1 MKATIIDP
9 ERLWRDWR
17 KHTPFESVVRMELE
31 SWDKAGGMARFRLP
45 FAPEYRRSDKAP
57 GHHGGVIATLIDVA
71 GDFAV
76 AIKCDTGGVPT
87 INLAVDYLRMA
98 GDVDLIAKARVRRAG
113 RTIAVVD
120 VDVET
125 DEGRLIAVGRVT
137 YSTKSG

>member
-1 MKATIIDP
+1 MTEIIDP
-9 ERLWRDWR
+9 ERLWRGWQ
-17 KHTPFESVVRMELE
+17 KHTPFERVVRMELE
-31 SWDKAGGMARFRLP
+31 SWDKAAGTARFRLP

-57 GHHGGVIATLIDVA
+57 GHHGDVIATSIDVA

-113 RTIAVVD
+113 RTIAVAD
-120 VDVET
+120 IDVET
-125 DEGRLIAVGRVT
+125 DEGRLIAVGRAT
-137 YSTKSG
+137 YSTRSG

>member
-1 MKATIIDP
+1 MKAMIIDP
-9 ERLWRDWR
+9 ERLWRGWQ
-17 KHTPFESVVRMELE
+17 KHTPFEGVVRMELE
-31 SWDKAGGMARFRLP
+31 SWDKAAGAAQFRLP

-98 GDVDLIAKARVRRAG
+98 GDEDLVAKARVRRAG

-120 VDVET
+120 IDIET
-125 DEGRLIAVGRVT
+125 DEGRLIAVGRAT

>member
-1 MKATIIDP
+1 MAWLAEAHALR
-9 ERLWRDWR
+9 ERRAHGTR
-17 KHTPFESVVRMELE
+17 ELGQ
-31 SWDKAGGMARFRLP
+31 GGRYGPVRLP

-57 GHHGGVIATLIDVA
+57 GHHGGVIATFIDVA

-113 RTIAVVD
+113 RTIAVAD

-125 DEGRLIAVGRVT
+125 HEGRLIAVGRAT
-137 YSTKSG
+137 YSTKPQ

>member
-1 MKATIIDP
+1 MKATVIDP
-9 ERLWRDWR
+9 ERLWRGWQ
-17 KHTPFESVVRMELE
+17 KHTPFEGVVRMALE
-31 SWDKAGGMARFRLP
+31 SWDKAAGEAQFRLP

-57 GHHGGVIATLIDVA
+57 GHHGGVIATFIDVA

-98 GDVDLIAKARVRRAG
+98 GDEDLVAKARVRRAG

>member
-1 MKATIIDP
+1 MTEIIDP
-9 ERLWRDWR
+9 ERLWRGWQ
-17 KHTPFESVVRMELE
+17 KHTPFEGVVRMELE
-31 SWDKAGGMARFRLP
+31 SWDKAAGKARFRLP

-98 GDVDLIAKARVRRAG
+98 GDVDLVAKARVRRAG
-113 RTIAVVD
+113 RTIAVAD
-120 VDVET
+120 IDVET
-125 DEGRLIAVGRVT
+125 DDGRLIAVGRAT
-137 YSTKSG
+137 YSTGSR

>member
-1 MKATIIDP
+1 MTEIIDP
-9 ERLWRDWR
+9 ERLWRGWQ
-17 KHTPFESVVRMELE
+17 KHMPFGRVVRMELE
-31 SWDKAGGMARFRLP
+31 SWDKAAGTARFRLP

-76 AIKCDTGGVPT
+76 AIKCDPGGVPT
-87 INLAVDYLRMA
+87 INLSVDFLRRA

>member
-1 MKATIIDP
+1 MTEIIDP
-9 ERLWRDWR
+9 ERLWRGWQ
-17 KHTPFESVVRMELE
+17 KHTPFEGVVRMELE
-31 SWDKAGGMARFRLP
+31 SWDKAAGKARFRLP

-98 GDVDLIAKARVRRAG
+98 GDVDLVAKARVRRAG
-113 RTIAVVD
+113 RTIAVAD
-120 VDVET
+120 IDVET
-125 DEGRLIAVGRVT
+125 DDGRLIAVGRAT
-137 YSTKSG
+137 YSTESR

>member
-1 MKATIIDP
+1 MTEIIDP
-9 ERLWRDWR
+9 ERLWRGWQ
-17 KHTPFESVVRMELE
+17 KHTPFEGVVRMELE
-31 SWDKAGGMARFRLP
+31 SWDKTAGKARFRLP

-98 GDVDLIAKARVRRAG
+98 GDVDLVAKARVRRAG
-113 RTIAVVD
+113 RTIAVAD
-120 VDVET
+120 IDVET
-125 DEGRLIAVGRVT
+125 DDGRLIAVGRAT
-137 YSTKSG
+137 YSTKSR

>member
-1 MKATIIDP
+1 MTEIIDP
-9 ERLWRDWR
+9 ERLWRGWR
-17 KHTPFESVVRMELE
+17 KHMPFEGVVRMVLE
-31 SWDKAGGMARFRLP
+31 SWDKAAGEARFRLP

-98 GDVDLIAKARVRRAG
+98 GDVDLVAKARVRRAG
-113 RTIAVVD
+113 RTIAVAD
-120 VDVET
+120 IDVET
-125 DEGRLIAVGRVT
+125 DDGRLIAVGRAA
-137 YSTKSG
+137 YSTESR

>member
-9 ERLWRDWR
+9 ERLWRGWR

-31 SWDKAGGMARFRLP
+31 SWDKAAGTARFRLP

-87 INLAVDYLRMA
+87 INLSVDYLRMA

>member
-1 MKATIIDP
+1 MTEIIDP
-9 ERLWRDWR
+9 ERLWRGWR
-17 KHTPFESVVRMELE
+17 KHMPFEGVVRMELE
-31 SWDKAGGMARFRLP
+31 SWDKAAGQAQFRLP

-98 GDVDLIAKARVRRAG
+98 GDVDLVAKARVRRAG
-113 RTIAVVD
+113 RTIAVAD
-120 VDVET
+120 IDVET
-125 DEGRLIAVGRVT
+125 DDGRLIAVGRAT
-137 YSTKSG
+137 YSTESR